1 MVLRPNNSYTASNMQ
16 EQSGNPPQGGDYS
29 YYGRSEQEYDPASG
43 QYNDSSRGLSDTY
56 YGAPQ
61 QQGAYP
67 EGGYAQPYPPQQQ
80 YPAYGQEPYSQAPY
94 GQPIPTYPPEEQ
106 SEQYSQYA
114 SSNTSYPP
122 YSPPPGEPY
131 GQAPNESHQSEGS
144 APPPVP
150 PKPGEGQTDE
160 ERGVMGALA
169 GGLAGGYAGHKVHHG
184 LLGTLGGA
192 YAGHKLEEAYKQ
204 HHNKPASPQPPPVP
218 HGSHPAHAPPH
229 QVMYAAVPGARGNF
243 SASARNIA
251 IDKDFDLI
259 ASVRAIDGSEKLS
272 SIALNS
278 VLTND
283 NGHFRWVKEGGNFAA
298 SAREVHLSPPG
309 QGPLELRA
317 ELRTM
322 DGRWQRS
329 GIRLDE
335 EIENHDG
342 DLRLV

>member
-1 MVLRPNNSYTASNMQ
+1 
-16 EQSGNPPQGGDYS
+16 
-29 YYGRSEQEYDPASG
+29 
-43 QYNDSSRGLSDTY
+43 
-56 YGAPQ
+56 
-61 QQGAYP
+61 
-67 EGGYAQPYPPQQQ
+67 
-80 YPAYGQEPYSQAPY
+80 
-94 GQPIPTYPPEEQ
+94 
-106 SEQYSQYA
+106 
-114 SSNTSYPP
+114 
-122 YSPPPGEPY
+122 
-131 GQAPNESHQSEGS
+131 
-144 APPPVP
+144 
-150 PKPGEGQTDE
+150 
-160 ERGVMGALA
+160 MGALA

-218 HGSHPAHAPPH
+218 HGSHPTHH
-229 QVMYAAVPGARGNF
+229 QVMYAAVPGAKGNF
-243 SASARNIA
+243 TVTARNITM
-251 IDKDFDLI
+251 DKDFDLI

-317 ELRTM
+317 ELRTV

-329 GIRLDE
+329 SIRLDE
-335 EIENHDG
+335 EIENNDG